1 MPARLLAIL
10 SVLGPGLVA
19 ANAGNDAGGIATYA
33 SIGARYGYGLL
44 WVMVLLTV
52 AMGVVQEMCARMGA
66 ATGQGFTDL
75 VRAHLG
81 VRWTLFVVACLLVA
95 NGGTIVSEF
104 AGIAAASELFGV
116 PRYVV
121 VPPAAGLVWW
131 LVVRGTY
138 PKVERVFLAMTFV
151 FFAYPVS
158 AYLAHPDWGEAAR
171 RAVVPS
177 VRWDRDY
184 LFLVVATIGTTITPY
199 MQLYVQSA
207 VAEKGIR
214 LKDYAP
220 QRLEVW
226 GSAIFS
232 DLVSAFIIIA
242 TAATLFLAGKNEVN
256 DAADA
261 ARALAP
267 LAGPYASALFAIGL
281 LGASMLAAAVLPLTT
296 AYSVSEALGF
306 ERGLDKGLREA
317 PVFFGLYTGLV
328 AVSALVA
335 LIPGVP
341 IITLLLVVQVVNGVL
356 LPVIL
361 LSILRLV
368 NRRDLMGSAANG
380 PAYNALAWTITVVV
394 SAMAILMVGSL
405 VANALGLSG

>member
-1 MPARLLAIL
+1 MKAPAGCSGSSDDRRVIETPPRRPGRPPWWRPHLSAPRRPSVPARLLAIL

-19 ANAGNDAGGIATYA
+19 GSAGNDAGGIATYA
-33 SIGARYGYGLL
+33 SIGAQYGYELL

-116 PRYVV
+116 PRYVA
-121 VPPAAGLVWW
+121 VPPAAVLVWW

-158 AYLAHPDWGEAAR
+158 AYLAHPDWGEAVR

-177 VRWDRDY
+177 VHWDRDY

-267 LAGPYASALFAIGL
+267 LAGPYASA
-281 LGASMLAAAVLPLTT
+281 
-296 AYSVSEALGF
+296 
-306 ERGLDKGLREA
+306 
-317 PVFFGLYTGLV
+317 
-328 AVSALVA
+328 
-335 LIPGVP
+335 
-341 IITLLLVVQVVNGVL
+341 
-356 LPVIL
+356 
-361 LSILRLV
+361 
-368 NRRDLMGSAANG
+368 
-380 PAYNALAWTITVVV
+380 
-394 SAMAILMVGSL
+394 
-405 VANALGLSG
+405 

>member
-116 PRYVV
+116 PRYVA
-121 VPPAAGLVWW
+121 VPPAAVLIWW
-131 LVVRGTY
+131 LVTRGSY
-138 PKVERVFLAMTFV
+138 PRVERVFLAMTFV

-158 AYLAHPDWGEAAR
+158 AYLAHPDWAEAAR
-171 RAVVPS
+171 HAVVPS
-177 VRWDRDY
+177 VEWNSQY

-199 MQLYVQSA
+199 MQLYVQGS
-207 VAEKGIR
+207 VAEKGVR
-214 LKDYAP
+214 MDDYGP

-226 GSAIFS
+226 GGSLFS
-232 DLVSAFIIIA
+232 NLVSGFIIIA
-242 TAATLFLAGKNEVN
+242 TAATLFLSGKTNVD

-281 LGASMLAAAVLPLTT
+281 LGASMLAAAVLPLATSY
-296 AYSVSEALGF
+296 AVSEALGF